1 MQGRKISKKRPSLV
15 QISKTLANH
24 CRLIA
29 CKLFALSSLLKVV
42 PLLLLLVDTSTTA
55 SVAAFLWC
63 WMHHGMFKLLIS
75 SWKFFLMQSF
85 NWCCFCSCEW
95 QKLKKHPLISYL
107 LFYCKKLNVT
117 ACTLLAHKP
126 IFSLNNLQMLYY
138 GHFSSRV
145 CGPILAPFSFIFCLS
160 NKQFWVYKK
169 MWKCFSG
176 KIWTHDLLTESLLT

>member
-1 MQGRKISKKRPSLV
+1 MQTFCAVKPLV
-15 QISKTLANH
+15 IRATIAATSWYFYH
-24 CRLIA
+24 CF
-29 CKLFALSSLLKVV
+29 CSCLFVV
-42 PLLLLLVDTSTTA
+42 LNA
-55 SVAAFLWC
+55 SRNV
-63 WMHHGMFKLLIS
+63 KLLIS

-85 NWCCFCSCEW
+85 NWCCFCCCEW

-126 IFSLNNLQMLYY
+126 FFSLNNLQMLYY

-160 NKQFWVYKK
+160 NKQFCVYKK